1 MVPSDPGTLELWD
14 PRTPGLRS
22 SVMKDSGS
30 WKGQNKSR
38 PPDVRQWR
46 SGSFCLGNFSPICFQ
61 IFSVCGDVGDIA
73 AGKKYPNQVFFD
85 IAAGDFFFVAFNLC
99 TKGTPTTEN
108 FPKDFFEVDAS
119 QVYFFEFCV
128 LFFY

>member
-14 PRTPGLRS
+14 PRTQGLRS

-46 SGSFCLGNFSPICFQ
+46 SGSFCLGNFSPICLQ
-61 IFSVCGDVGDIA
+61 IFSVCEDVGTLPLA
-73 AGKKYPNQVFFD
+73 KNTQTRFFLTLPL
-85 IAAGDFFFVAFNLC
+85 ATCFFVAFNLC
-99 TKGTPTTEN
+99 TKGTPTPEN
-108 FPKDFFEVDAS
+108 FPKDFF
-119 QVYFFEFCV
+119 
-128 LFFY
+128 